1 MKRTH
6 VLLLLLAIAASC
18 VTPAPSEDP
27 TASEQEA
34 ALKARS
40 EEMDSDKLAKE
51 IEILQRGLDEARL
64 AHELEGGNSDALLQ
78 KAQREVQKAEH
89 AVVVARGKWAHFRD
103 VESLLELSKSKLS
116 VDRAV
121 SRLEA
126 QRQDL
131 IGILAIYEGEEEALA
146 KDEIIR
152 RNRKSVEF
160 AEKALEQARLAAQM
174 VNEFVVP
181 QKNEALQWALQM
193 AEGEVLSAGANL
205 DQVTGKV
212 RLARMKAAHRVMDAE
227 SKLEDK
233 RAQLKEQQDQKEPSQ

>member
-6 VLLLLLAIAASC
+6 FLLLLLAITASC
-18 VTPAPSEDP
+18 VTPAPPEDP
-27 TASEQEA
+27 AASESAA
-34 ALKARS
+34 ALKAQS
-40 EEMDSDKLAKE
+40 EDEDFDKLARE
-51 IEILQRGLDEARL
+51 FEILQRGLDEARL
-64 AHELEGGNSDALLQ
+64 ALELEASNSDALLQ
-78 KAQREVQKAEH
+78 KAQREVQKAER
-89 AVVVARGKWAHFRD
+89 AVIVARGKWAHFRD
-103 VESLLELSKSKLS
+103 VESVLELSKSKLN

-174 VNEFVVP
+174 TNEFVVP

-193 AEGEVLSAGANL
+193 AEGEVLSASMSL
-205 DQVTGKV
+205 DQALGKV
-212 RLARMKAAHRVMDAE
+212 RLAKMKAAHRVMDAE
-227 SKLEDK
+227 SKLEEK
-233 RAQLKEQQDQKEPSQ
+233 RAQLKEQQDQKEASQ

>member
-1 MKRTH
+1 MKTTH
-6 VLLLLLAIAASC
+6 VLLLLLAITASC
-18 VTPAPSEDP
+18 VTPAPSEGP
-27 TASEQEA
+27 AASEQGA
-34 ALKARS
+34 AHKARS
-40 EEMDSDKLAKE
+40 EEVDSDKLAKE
-51 IEILQRGLDEARL
+51 VESLHRGLEEARL
-64 AHELEGGNSDALLQ
+64 ALELEESSSDALVQ
-78 KAQREVQKAEH
+78 KTQREVQKAER
-89 AVVVARGKWAHFRD
+89 AVEVARGKWAHFRD
-103 VESLLELSKSKLS
+103 VESALELSKSKLS

-131 IGILAIYEGEEEALA
+131 VGILAIYEGEEEALA

-160 AEKALEQARLAAQM
+160 AEKALEQARLAAQL

-193 AEGEVLSAGANL
+193 AEVEVQVAGVNL
-205 DQVTGKV
+205 NQATGKA
-212 RLARMKAAHRVMDAE
+212 RLAKMKAGHRVMDAE

-233 RAQLKEQQDQKEPSQ
+233 RAQLKEQQGQKGSSQ

>member
-6 VLLLLLAIAASC
+6 VLLLLLAITASC

-27 TASEQEA
+27 AASEQEA

-40 EEMDSDKLAKE
+40 EEVASDKLSRE
-51 IEILQRGLDEARL
+51 IENLQRGLDEARL
-64 AHELEGGNSDALLQ
+64 AHELEGGNSDTLLQ
-78 KAQREVQKAEH
+78 KAQREMQKAER

-181 QKNEALQWALQM
+181 QKIEALQWALQM